1 MKVLT
6 LQQVTDRTTL
16 SRATIYRMIEAGEI
30 GLEDT
35 FMVDFKRK
43 KRVITESWVEQF
55 LKEQQRLC
63 L

>member
-6 LQQVTDRTTL
+6 LKQVTDRTTL

-35 FMVDFKRK
+35 FMVGFKRK

>member
-35 FMVDFKRK
+35 FMVGFKRK
-43 KRVITESWVEQF
+43 KRVITEDWVERF
-55 LKEQQRLC
+55 LREQQKLC

>member
-6 LQQVTDRTTL
+6 LKQVTERTTL

-35 FMVDFKRK
+35 FMLGFRRK
-43 KRVITESWVEQF
+43 QRVITETWVDAF
-55 LKEQQRLC
+55 LNKQRELC
-63 L
+63 F